1 MPDQEFLASYAVDI
15 DEQGVERLQSI
26 LDENRSLAESL
37 SKAFQQAYADLDS
50 FVREAIGA
58 IPSLARFEEAQ
69 RKAAGEAER
78 AGEAMELLAAAYKG
92 LASAIPDVQADF
104 SLRDLTAGIP
114 DAAMLQAPRG
124 TVPLVHLKD
133 APNEPSL
140 RYSEPERNETNR
152 KAGETLGYLAEIS
165 GAVGRLVNLTA
176 GDDRGSDAGGGDS
189 GAGAGVMGESSLSL
203 NLAGASEELQ
213 GFLEGMASSEAE
225 IPAGLNLAG
234 ADEDLAALQAR
245 AGETEAAMPLRLDRT
260 RAEASLADLRRI
272 LMDPVRLSAD
282 TAGILSAASSALTSI
297 KNSFAGTTLSLKAAV
312 TVSGDDGAGDG
323 GDAGSDAGVQG
334 TSSGS
339 DSPLANALRA
349 AAGGR
354 YTRPTKVEVA
364 EDGDT
369 EYIIPVDKEADA
381 VPLLRQALADLSAS
395 ARENVLGSVA
405 RENVSRLDAGTDLGT
420 LLAAT
425 PDVKAPTITLQ
436 EVPAPEIQ
444 LPDTSVP
451 ESRMPELS
459 VPEIQIP
466 EMKSP
471 DITLPDIS
479 IPEIVAPEVSVP
491 DISIPE
497 LNVPE
502 VSVPEIHLPDMKAP
516 EITIPDI
523 AVPDVNV
530 PDVSVPEIKAPD
542 ISIPEISVPDLDLPG
557 FESPDIDLSALDALA
572 GLPEMMAAAVAV
584 SSVPANVSNVENK
597 SVEAPVHINVTASG
611 ADPQILGRSIYDSA
625 QRYLQKTLRSA
636 LT

>member
-26 LDENRSLAESL
+26 LEENRSLAESL

-50 FVREAIGA
+50 FVREAIVS
-58 IPSLARFEEAQ
+58 IPSLARFEDAQ
-69 RKAAGEAER
+69 NAAVDSAGR
-78 AGEAMELLAAAYKG
+78 AQQAILSLTSAYSG
-92 LASAIPDVQADF
+92 LTAAIPDE
-104 SLRDLTAGIP
+104 SLDLSITGIS
-114 DAAMLQAPRG
+114 G
-124 TVPLVHLKD
+124 
-133 APNEPSL
+133 
-140 RYSEPERNETNR
+140 ERNESGR
-152 KAGETLGYLAEIS
+152 KNSEFASWLSDIS
-165 GAVGRLVNLTA
+165 GSLNRLVMLSA
-176 GDDRGSDAGGGDS
+176 GTDNVSDASGGAVRGA
-189 GAGAGVMGESSLSL
+189 AGAGVAGESALSL

-213 GFLEGMASSEAE
+213 GFLEELASSEAE

-234 ADEDLAALQAR
+234 DDDDLAALQAR

-272 LMDPVRLSAD
+272 LTDPVRLTAD
-282 TAGILSAASSALTSI
+282 TAGILSAASSALASI

-323 GDAGSDAGVQG
+323 GDAGSDAGAQG

-395 ARENVLGSVA
+395 ARETLIGDLIGAAGDLTEGTVLLSDQ
-405 RENVSRLDAGTDLGT
+405 R
-420 LLAAT
+420 
-425 PDVKAPTITLQ
+425 PDTRT
-436 EVPAPEIQ
+436 VPQSDPPVLAPEIQ
-444 LPDTSVP
+444 LPDI
-451 ESRMPELS
+451 S
-459 VPEIQIP
+459 VPEIRMP
-466 EMKSP
+466 EMKAP

-479 IPEIVAPEVSVP
+479 IPEINLPAPEA
-491 DISIPE
+491 PE
-497 LNVPE
+497 INVPE
-502 VSVPEIHLPDMKAP
+502 VSVPEIQLPD
-516 EITIPDI
+516 INIPDI
-523 AVPDVNV
+523 AVPEIKMPEINALELAALGPDRGDSSGVRLDISPDAQNRPPV
-530 PDVSVPEIKAPD
+530 RTPESTIPDSILPKTEILDVS
-542 ISIPEISVPDLDLPG
+542 IPGTDFSG
-557 FESPDIDLSALDALA
+557 FDTPDIDLSALDALA
-572 GLPEMMAAAVAV
+572 GLPEMMAAAVAAA
-584 SSVPANVSNVENK
+584 SAPANVSNIENK
-597 SVEAPVHINVTASG
+597 SVEAPVNIHVTASG
-611 ADPQILGRSIYDSA
+611 ADPQILGQSIYDSA